1 MTNNIEA
8 LPTLLLKVREVS
20 VVSMRS
26 TLTKFDLTE
35 QQWRVIDAVA
45 EAGEI
50 KVQEIAE
57 RTAILCPSVSR
68 ILNTLE
74 SDGILKRRASA
85 LDKRESNISLSAKG
99 RRLHKKIS
107 PKVSKSFESFSG
119 LVSENKFK
127 QLNSLLKSILKEAA

>member
-1 MTNNIEA
+1 MNNIEA

-26 TLTKFDLTE
+26 TLSKFDLTE

-45 EAGEI
+45 EGEI
-50 KVQEIAE
+50 NAKDIAE
-57 RTAILCPSVSR
+57 KTAILAPSISR

-74 SDGILKRRASA
+74 SNGILKRKASA
-85 LDKRESNISLSAKG
+85 LDKRWLNVSLTNKG
-99 RRLHKKIS
+99 KRLHKKIS
-107 PKVSKSFESFSG
+107 PKVIKSFESFSG

-127 QLNSLLKSILKEAA
+127 QLNSLLNSILKEAA

>member
-8 LPTLLLKVREVS
+8 LPTLLLKVREAS

-26 TLTKFDLTE
+26 TLSKFDLTE

-45 EAGEI
+45 EGEI
-50 KVQEIAE
+50 NAKDIAE
-57 RTAILCPSVSR
+57 KTAILAPSISR

-74 SDGILKRRASA
+74 AGGILKRKAST
-85 LDKRESNISLSAKG
+85 LDKRWLNVSLTNKG
-99 RRLHKKIS
+99 KRLHKKIS
-107 PKVSKSFESFSG
+107 PKVTKSFESFSG

-127 QLNSLLKSILKEAA
+127 QLDSLLKSILREAA

>member
-8 LPTLLLKVREVS
+8 LPTLLLKVREAS
-20 VVSMRS
+20 VVKMRS
-26 TLTKFDLTE
+26 TLSKFDLTE

-50 KVQEIAE
+50 NAKDIAE
-57 RTAILCPSVSR
+57 KTAILAPSISR

-74 SDGILKRRASA
+74 SSGILKRKASA
-85 LDKRESNISLSAKG
+85 LDKRWLNVSLTNKG
-99 RRLHKKIS
+99 KRLHKKIS
-107 PKVSKSFESFSG
+107 PKVTKSFESFSG

-127 QLNSLLKSILKEAA
+127 QLNSLLKSILREAA